1 LEAVGWVLWVLLAVA
16 LAVGE
21 VLTPGLFFLG
31 PVALAAAAAAVA
43 DVLGAGTVGS
53 LIVFIV
59 CSIASLAVL
68 RPVARRHIHMPAISR
83 TGTDALVGRKA
94 VVTRQVD
101 AAGGRVRIGGEE
113 WSARSYLDD
122 QVLAEGQT
130 VDIVQ
135 IEGATALVAE

>member
-1 LEAVGWVLWVLLAVA
+1 MGWLVWVLAAVA

-31 PVALAAAAAAVA
+31 PVALAAGAAALAA
-43 DVLGAGTVGS
+43 LLGAGTIGS

-59 CSIASLAVL
+59 CSVASLAIL
-68 RPVARRHIHMPAISR
+68 RPVARRHIRQPAISR

-94 VVTRQVD
+94 IVTRQVD
-101 AAGGRVRIGGEE
+101 AVGGRVRVGGEE
-113 WSARSYLDD
+113 WSARAYIGD
-122 QVLAEGQT
+122 QVLTEGQT

>member
-1 LEAVGWVLWVLLAVA
+1 VGWLLWVLVAVA

-31 PVALAAAAAAVA
+31 PVALAAGAAAVA
-43 DVLGAGTVGS
+43 DVVGAGTIGS

-59 CSIASLAVL
+59 CSIASLAIL
-68 RPVARRHIHMPAISR
+68 RPIARRHVHLPAISR

-101 AAGGRVRIGGEE
+101 GAGGRVRIGGEE
-113 WSARSYLDD
+113 WSARSYLGD
-122 QVLAEGQT
+122 QVLVEGQT